1 LLTVPESS
9 TKAIG
14 RAPRLLAGG
23 GGQSWLVGYSP
34 PRALSPGVQAS
45 PSLGPALHLLLVGSQ
60 IGHDWMNVLQLP
72 LGQSAFVMQ
81 PRLAFAPPTQAAVS
95 QVPELG
101 QSASLQHAVPAAS
114 GPRQRPVSL
123 TQVPPGHEPA
133 STVPQPPLPVQF
145 APGVDPPEHR
155 IAIRSAS
162 RKMPELSGTFRPVVE
177 PVEQFAVPAALAVIE
192 LMTQLL
198 VAAPWWERFGIGS
211 GGPNRQPAFVHC
223 RNLHV
228 PPGQSAAVVQALW

>member
-1 LLTVPESS
+1 
-9 TKAIG
+9 
-14 RAPRLLAGG
+14 
-23 GGQSWLVGYSP
+23 
-34 PRALSPGVQAS
+34 
-45 PSLGPALHLLLVGSQ
+45 LHLLLVGSQ